1 MAKFVELWYKSE
13 AKRPTTPSQ
22 KDLPVAL
29 VFPTDSGYQENTS
42 QSIIV
47 NDMVRD
53 FESFL
58 GVTARRI
65 SVSSLWEENPPS
77 EAEGQS
83 LHVYMKDVCFD

>member
-1 MAKFVELWYKSE
+1 MAKFVDLWYKSQV
-13 AKRPTTPSQ
+13 KRPTAPSQ

-29 VFPTDSGYQENTS
+29 VVPTDSGSQENTS
-42 QSIIV
+42 QYAIV

-58 GVTARRI
+58 GVKVRRI
-65 SVSSLWEENPPS
+65 SVSSLWDEKPPS

-83 LHVYMKDVCFD
+83 LHIYMEDVCFD

>member
-1 MAKFVELWYKSE
+1 MAKFVELWYQSE
-13 AKRPTTPSQ
+13 AKRPTAPSQ

-83 LHVYMKDVCFD
+83 LHVYMKDVCLD